1 MINYGSLVQPEMV
14 WERNDPPRG
23 PSNNNEGEKI
33 SAHRRPSLSEFPFKN
48 GLTEAELIRHVGGP
62 NRFYGSGLIQARYD
76 LNDGRELWLLF
87 HGKGGTLSD
96 ASIIELTDVD
106 LGIKKVVWE
115 REFKDP
121 PPMTQP
127 K

>member
-1 MINYGSLVQPEMV
+1 M

-23 PSNNNEGEKI
+23 PSNNNEGEKRP
-33 SAHRRPSLSEFPFKN
+33 ALRRPSLSEFPLRKD
-48 GLTEAELIRHVGGP
+48 LTQAELIRHVGGP
-62 NRFYGSGLIQARYD
+62 NRFGGSGLVQARYD

-106 LGIKKVVWE
+106 FVIKEVVFELE
-115 REFKDP
+115 RKDP